1 MKLTTPPLSPKVIAQ
16 LADLNIHT
24 LADLQATNPCYA
36 FLLLKQSG
44 LSVTKSVFW
53 QLVALCSL
61 KNVQD
66 LSEQERQFWEQQ
78 LHEMPP
84 VAIFPPQNEMVQFMQ
99 AALFQAA
106 LAAELGEVPVGAIV
120 VHQGNIIAQA
130 HNRCVVD
137 CNISHHAE
145 IQALAMAGQVLGNY
159 RLNECD
165 MYVSLEPCAMCA
177 SAIIQA
183 RVARVTFAAS
193 EPKTGAAGSVID
205 LFTNTTLNKHTAIL
219 GGVLAEEAQQQ
230 LQTFFRL
237 RRETHVSHSVNS
249 NLQKLT

>member
-16 LADLNIHT
+16 LVDLNIHT

-53 QLVALCSL
+53 QLVALYSL
-61 KNVQD
+61 KSVQD

-106 LAAELGEVPVGAIV
+106 LAAELGKCLWVLLWFIKATLLLKHIIVAWWIAI
-120 VHQGNIIAQA
+120 
-130 HNRCVVD
+130 
-137 CNISHHAE
+137 
-145 IQALAMAGQVLGNY
+145 
-159 RLNECD
+159 
-165 MYVSLEPCAMCA
+165 
-177 SAIIQA
+177 SAIT
-183 RVARVTFAAS
+183 R
-193 EPKTGAAGSVID
+193 K
-205 LFTNTTLNKHTAIL
+205 
-219 GGVLAEEAQQQ
+219 
-230 LQTFFRL
+230 FRL
-237 RRETHVSHSVNS
+237 WQWLVKFWVTIA
-249 NLQKLT
+249 